1 MTTFE
6 IRDTEAG
13 RKLRDIVLERWPSL
27 SRMYVRSRIA
37 RGGALVNGQPVVS
50 GFKPAVGTVVTLAFD
65 VEALTAMHAEAIPL
79 EVVYEDPALLV
90 VVKPAGM
97 LAHPARHTKQGTLAN
112 ALAWHLN
119 RDGGPL
125 VRPIFVHRLDRET
138 SGLLVVAK
146 TLEAARWLSRELAA
160 GRFAKRYIAVVSGH
174 PQDCAVDAPIGR
186 DPERRPQWGVLEGGK
201 SARTVLRVL
210 ERGAA
215 STLVELEPVTGRT
228 NQLRIH
234 CAHIGHPIVGDPAYG
249 GPEAQRLCLHAASL
263 GFRHLNQAWMSF
275 ESPAMPKAVYSS

>member
-1 MTTFE
+1 MTIFE
-6 IRDTEAG
+6 VRDTEAG
-13 RKLRDIVLERWPSL
+13 RNLRDIVLERWPAL

-37 RGGALVNGQPVVS
+37 RGGAFVNGQPAVS
-50 GFKPAVGTVVTLAFD
+50 GFKPAAGAVVTLAFD
-65 VEALTAMHAEAIPL
+65 VEAMTAMHAEAIPL
-79 EVVYEDPALLV
+79 EIVHEDPALLV

-97 LAHPARHTKQGTLAN
+97 LAHPARYAKQGTLAN
-112 ALAWHLN
+112 GLVWHLN

-160 GRFAKRYIAVVSGH
+160 GCFAKRYTAVVSGH
-174 PQDCAVDAPIGR
+174 PRDCTIEAPIGR
-186 DPERRPQWGVLEGGK
+186 DPERRPQWGVLAGGK
-201 SARTVLRVL
+201 SARTLLRAM

-215 STLVELEPVTGRT
+215 GTLVEMEPVTGRT

-234 CAHIGHPIVGDPAYG
+234 CAHIGHPVVGDTAYG
-249 GPEAQRLCLHAASL
+249 GPEATRLFLHAASL
-263 GFRHLNQAWMSF
+263 GFRHPNQTWMSF
-275 ESPAMPKAVYSS
+275 ESPAGFRAG